1 VSLGLDSWHLRDLAR
16 ARKIQQGFLP
26 AIRLQRGNLRVVA
39 EYRPAF
45 AVGGDFYDVV
55 YLPDGRVTALIGD
68 VSGKG
73 VTAALIM
80 ARVSTE
86 LRRLAAQKLSPRN
99 ILERV
104 DEWFAQDPINESF
117 VTVACVQLQPAH
129 GRWVVSNAAHIVP
142 LLRRRGGSVVRLS
155 EPSGTP
161 LGVGL
166 STGARYDEEHFA
178 AEPGDTVVLVTDG
191 LLTPARGPAGTDEL
205 RVHRKLT
212 AAREDMDVLRRSLF
226 RGLTSRRRD
235 DATLLALQL
244 CDAA

>member
-1 VSLGLDSWHLRDLAR
+1 MSAGLDAWHLRDLAR

-26 AIRLQRGNLRVVA
+26 AVREQHGNLRVVA

-45 AVGGDFYDVV
+45 AVGGDFYDVI

-86 LRRLAAQKLSPRN
+86 LRRFATQKLSPRN

-104 DEWFAQDPINESF
+104 DEWFAHEPIGESF

-129 GRWVVSNAAHIVP
+129 SRWVVSNAGHIVP
-142 LLRRRGGSVVRLS
+142 LLRRRNGPIVRLS
-155 EPSGTP
+155 EPSGSP

-166 STGARYDEEHFA
+166 PLAGRYDEDSFP

-191 LLTPARGPAGTDEL
+191 LLGPARGPTAGTDEL
-205 RVHRKLT
+205 GLRRKLL
-212 AAREDMDVLRRSLF
+212 AAREDMDELRRSLF
-226 RGLTSRRRD
+226 RRLAATPRRD

-244 CDAA
+244 G

>member
-1 VSLGLDSWHLRDLAR
+1 VTLPLDTWHARDLAR
-16 ARKIQQGFLP
+16 AREIQRGFLP
-26 AIRLQRGNLRVVA
+26 AIGFRCGNVRIVA

-45 AVGGDFYDVV
+45 AVGGDFYDVI

-86 LRRLAAQKLSPRN
+86 LRRLAAQKLSPRH

-104 DEWFAQDPINESF
+104 GEWFAHEPIKESF

-129 GRWVVSNAAHIVP
+129 RRWVVSNAAHLVP
-142 LLRRRGGSVVRLS
+142 LLRRRAGAVLRLS
-155 EPSGTP
+155 EPSGSP
-161 LGVGL
+161 IGVGL
-166 STGARYDEEHFA
+166 PTAGRYDEESFA

-191 LLTPARGPAGTDEL
+191 LLGATGEL
-205 RVHRKLT
+205 RLHRKLS
-212 AAREDMDVLRRSLF
+212 AAGEDMDGLRRSLF
-226 RGLTSRRRD
+226 RGLATAAHRRD

-244 CDAA
+244 CE